1 MPSPGGLFVNR
12 GSSQHVYQHAK
23 SNSLFLPTRRIK
35 RGTC

>member
-23 SNSLFLPTRRIK
+23 SNSLFFTH
-35 RGTC
+35 TTY